1 MSRVSLRLHLL
12 TGASILIAVG
22 IIAIYSSSAPIGILK
37 YHDDAHFLKI
47 YLAHLP
53 VGAILFF
60 YYAHLPGEKLMRQSR
75 VYIVLSVVLLL
86 LVFPPLG
93 HKINGSYRWIKM
105 ASISFQPSELAKLAV
120 VLFTAYFVT
129 KHSDIKRYS
138 MLLPILALI
147 MIVSLLV
154 VAEPDFGNA
163 AVIIAIGFGMLFAA
177 GARISH
183 IIITG
188 GLIGLSAG
196 FVVISSSYR
205 IRRIVAFL
213 HPWANAKTA
222 GYQVIQSIVA
232 IGSGGFFGKGLGN
245 SDARLFFL
253 PDAYN
258 DYIFS
263 IIAEEIGFLGAV
275 FVIAVFAYFIT
286 ICIMIARRAS
296 ERFDKMAAFG
306 IAMLFAIES
315 ISNMMV
321 VTGLLPPK
329 GIVLPLISYGG
340 SAMLVNF
347 IMLGILYRI
356 AKK

>member
-86 LVFPPLG
+86 LVFPLG
-93 HKINGSYRWIKM
+93 HKINGSYRWIKI

-120 VLFTAYFVT
+120 ILYMSYYTT
-129 KHSDIKRYS
+129 KHYDIKRYS
-138 MLLPILALI
+138 MMLPILVLIVIVALF
-147 MIVSLLV
+147 V
-154 VAEPDFGNA
+154 VIEPDFGNA
-163 AVIIAIGFGMLFAA
+163 AVIIAIGFLMLFAA
-177 GARISH
+177 GAKISH

-205 IRRIVAFL
+205 LRRIVAFL

-232 IGSGGFFGKGLGN
+232 IGSGGFFGKGLGS